1 MYYCRLFCNLIKSLR
16 RITRCCRKN
25 KALILA
31 NSSYANPEQRV
42 ESVIT
47 WNLQGLFLFMYERKR
62 RNILYEIGL
71 LTHDVICLQEVFE
84 DYLKEDIIHHMK
96 QTHPYYLMGNT
107 HKKYIV
113 GDDSGLLVLSKYP
126 IQFVKEIVL
135 DKGVLPDSLANK
147 SILYF
152 KVGNLN
158 MVNTHLQSS
167 NMSQSESIAGSQ
179 IELLV
184 NEAPFTQFLICG
196 DLNTNVAYRYA
207 GESKNN
213 KAPTWNQDILDYIL
227 VKHYSNIQVT
237 PKVSTRSIK
246 DVTDHYALSSEI
258 HYID

>member
-1 MYYCRLFCNLIKSLR
+1 MYYCRLFCNLLYCLR
-16 RITRCCRKN
+16 RITRCCHKKRE
-25 KALILA
+25 LIEA
-31 NSSYANPEQRV
+31 NSSYANPNQRI

-62 RNILYEIGL
+62 KNILYELGL
-71 LTHDVICLQEVFE
+71 VTQDVICLQEVFE

-96 QTHPYYLMGNT
+96 HTHPYYLMGNT

-135 DKGVLPDSLANK
+135 DEALMPDSLANK

-167 NMSQSESIAGSQ
+167 NMNEAEGIAESQV
-179 IELLV
+179 ELLV
-184 NEAPFTQFLICG
+184 KQAPFTQFLICG
-196 DLNTNVAYRYA
+196 DLNTNLGHYFAN
-207 GESKNN
+207 EPKNN
-213 KAPTWNQDILDYIL
+213 FTPTWRQDILDYIL
-227 VKHYSNIQVT
+227 VKQYPNIQVQ
-237 PKVSTRSIK
+237 PVVSSRSIQ
-246 DVTDHYALSSEI
+246 DVTDHYPLSSKL
-258 HYID
+258 HYL